1 MASNSPPRSSPQP
14 PAPPTSESAY
24 QDLRHL
30 IPSLASELDSLRTA
44 LREHNLWIQRYGH
57 SSSNAPNIS
66 STSAP
71 PAPEPAAPP
80 PPSTNTNPTTELP
93 AYSAP
98 DVPPYTSG
106 PSSTTSEVQERRDQI
121 TEWLREGEDVLR
133 EYSARFA
140 QLGEELGMPFDDVLG
155 TWTESSVDNALPDYE
170 PIEEREELMV
180 GGVGEVPPPYQ
191 GVAPIGSK
199 GR

>member
-1 MASNSPPRSSPQP
+1 M
-14 PAPPTSESAY
+14 
-24 QDLRHL
+24 
-30 IPSLASELDSLRTA
+30 
-44 LREHNLWIQRYGH
+44 
-57 SSSNAPNIS
+57 
-66 STSAP
+66 
-71 PAPEPAAPP
+71 
-80 PPSTNTNPTTELP
+80 
-93 AYSAP
+93 
-98 DVPPYTSG
+98 
-106 PSSTTSEVQERRDQI
+106 
-121 TEWLREGEDVLR
+121 LR